1 MSESNNKG
9 RRGALDRYSDKKV
22 SVEVVPKASI
32 IHAKEVVN
40 ITVNSLS
47 QQVLQEFL
55 FSQYLSSQHIND
67 DKAGAILSYVYNS
80 ATKRDGYFIVPLAT
94 TAKKLDISYPTA
106 QRIIKKLVDNGIL
119 ERLTEEDEAVGY
131 RIQAE
136 VKQVLDTL
144 VGSNQLVLTVN
155 HVEEEQAELFGL
167 YTELKADMVAQIA
180 PEVGSEENPVNLE
193 NLK

>member
-1 MSESNNKG
+1 MSETNNKG
-9 RRGALDRYSDKKV
+9 RRGVLDRYSDKKV
-22 SVEVVPKASI
+22 SVEVVPKASV

-47 QQVLQEFL
+47 QKALQEFL

-67 DKAGAILSYVYNS
+67 DKSGAILSYVYDS
-80 ATKRDGYFIVPLAT
+80 AIKRDGYFIVPLAT

-119 ERLTEEDEAVGY
+119 ERLTEADEAVGY
-131 RIQAE
+131 RIQSE
-136 VKQVLDTL
+136 VKTVLDTF
-144 VGSNQLVLTVN
+144 VASNQLVITVN

-167 YTELKADMVAQIA
+167 HAELKADMVA